1 MHVDDMSGEIQRGF
15 TVRGRVQGV
24 YFRAWTRGMA
34 QELGVRGWVR
44 NCSDGSVEAHG
55 AADAETMREFQAR
68 LAVGPAAARVDD
80 VGVISS
86 ESDLPIVGFE
96 IRY

>member
-1 MHVDDMSGEIQRGF
+1 MTGEVQRGF

-34 QELGVRGWVR
+34 QELGVCGWVR
-44 NCSDGSVEAHG
+44 NCPDGSVEAHG
-55 AADAETMREFQAR
+55 AADAEAMREFQAR
-68 LAVGPAAARVDD
+68 LAVGPGASRVDE
-80 VGVISS
+80 VEVIAS
-86 ESDLPIVGFE
+86 ESELPVDGFE

>member
-1 MHVDDMSGEIQRGF
+1 MADAEMPGEVQRGF
-15 TVRGRVQGV
+15 IVRGRVQGV

-44 NCSDGSVEAHG
+44 NRPDGTVEAHG
-55 AADAETMREFQAR
+55 AGGAETMREFQAR
-68 LAVGPAAARVDD
+68 LGMGPAASRVDE
-80 VGVISS
+80 VEAIAS
-86 ESDLPIVGFE
+86 EVELPSLGFE

>member
-1 MHVDDMSGEIQRGF
+1 MHVDDMSDEVQRGF

-44 NCSDGSVEAHG
+44 NRPDGSVEAHG

-68 LAVGPAAARVDD
+68 LGVGPGSARVDE
-80 VGVISS
+80 VEVISS
-86 ESDLPIVGFE
+86 ESDLPIIGFE

>member
-1 MHVDDMSGEIQRGF
+1 MHEDDMTGEVQRGF

-24 YFRAWTRGMA
+24 YFRAWTRGLA
-34 QELGVRGWVR
+34 EELGVRGWVR
-44 NCSDGSVEAHG
+44 NCPDGSVEAHG

-68 LAVGPAAARVDD
+68 LAVGPGAARVDE
-80 VGVISS
+80 VEVISS
-86 ESDLPIVGFE
+86 ESDLPVDGFE